1 MCAVYNQ
8 ILREYEE
15 TIYEVNRVSKI
26 KTLQIILFSL
36 IPPFMILLPHIK
48 NLVVKSIT
56 YLKTLFLF
64 NFLFCNIY
72 QIEAKTPEQMIRE
85 SIANY
90 PGKCPCPYSIMSNG
104 NKCGKRSAYSKPGGY
119 EPLCYISDI
128 TREES
133 SKSSTTKPLKN
144 IRIIDGDTIHID
156 KIKYRLHGIDAPE
169 MKQLCKINEKN
180 YKCGVK
186 SKEFLVSLIGN
197 KPVRCVH
204 KDVDRYKRIVAECF
218 VNNINLNKELVKHG
232 WALAYTDYSKDYV
245 DDENF
250 AKENNLGMW
259 KGTFVEPKKWRKRN

>member
-1 MCAVYNQ
+1 MRQAF
-8 ILREYEE
+8 
-15 TIYEVNRVSKI
+15 KF
-26 KTLQIILFSL
+26 KTLQITLLSL
-36 IPPFMILLPHIK
+36 IPHIIILLTFMNNSINKIVLYFK
-48 NLVVKSIT
+48 N
-56 YLKTLFLF
+56 LFLF
-64 NFLFCNIY
+64 NFLFLFIFLFFNIN
-72 QIEAKTPEQMIRE
+72 QVEAKTPEQMIRE

-119 EPLCYISDI
+119 EPLCFVSDI
-128 TREES
+128 TGEES
-133 SKSSTTKPLKN
+133 KSNTAETLKN
-144 IRIIDGDTIHID
+144 ISIVDGDTIHID

-197 KPVRCVH
+197 KQVRCVH

-218 VNNINLNKELVKHG
+218 VNNINLNKELVKGG

-245 DDENF
+245 ADEYF
-250 AKENNLGMW
+250 AQENALGMW
-259 KGTFVEPKKWRKRN
+259 KGTFIEPKKWRKRN